1 MVGNRA
7 LTALYWVIGF
17 VLAVLAGAGGAAWGN
32 SLAPTFENEESGG
45 TPATGASRLLFSI
58 FGGLL
63 GAAIV
68 LAVFAAI
75 FMVLWVRHRRTNPA
89 VDDEEFEA
97 DEELLDHVE
106 FGDDEDDNRYLDS
119 ENDSYGTEF
128 DAQDE
133 QSARAQRR

>member
-17 VLAVLAGAGGAAWGN
+17 VLAVLAGVGGAAWGN

-89 VDDEEFEA
+89 VDDEKFEA

-106 FGDDEDDNRYLDS
+106 FGDDEDDDRYLDS
-119 ENDSYGTEF
+119 ENDSYDTEF

-133 QSARAQRR
+133 QSTRAQRR

>member
-1 MVGNRA
+1 MGNRA

-17 VLAVLAGAGGAAWGN
+17 VLAVLAGVVGAAWGN

-75 FMVLWVRHRRTNPA
+75 FMVLWVRHRRANPA

-106 FGDDEDDNRYLDS
+106 FGDDEDDRYLDS
-119 ENDSYGTEF
+119 ENDSYATEF
-128 DAQDE
+128 DAQGE

>member
-17 VLAVLAGAGGAAWGN
+17 VLAVLAGVVGAAWGN

-75 FMVLWVRHRRTNPA
+75 FMVLWVRHRRANPA

-106 FGDDEDDNRYLDS
+106 FGDDEDDRYLDS

-128 DAQDE
+128 DAQGE

>member
-17 VLAVLAGAGGAAWGN
+17 VLAVLAGVVGAAWGN

-45 TPATGASRLLFSI
+45 TPATGASRLLFSL

-75 FMVLWVRHRRTNPA
+75 FMVLWVRHRRANPA
-89 VDDEEFEA
+89 VDDEDFEA

-106 FGDDEDDNRYLDS
+106 FGDDEDDRYLDS

>member
-17 VLAVLAGAGGAAWGN
+17 VLAVLAGVVGAAWGN

-75 FMVLWVRHRRTNPA
+75 FMVLWVRHRRANPA

-106 FGDDEDDNRYLDS
+106 FGDDEDDRYLDS

>member
-17 VLAVLAGAGGAAWGN
+17 VLAVLAGVVGAAWGN

-75 FMVLWVRHRRTNPA
+75 FMVLWVRHRRANPA
-89 VDDEEFEA
+89 VDDEDFEA

-106 FGDDEDDNRYLDS
+106 FGDDEDDRYLDS

>member
-17 VLAVLAGAGGAAWGN
+17 VLAVLAGVGGAAWGN

-68 LAVFAAI
+68 LAVFAAV
-75 FMVLWVRHRRTNPA
+75 FMVLWVRHRRANPA

-106 FGDDEDDNRYLDS
+106 FGDDEDDRYLDS
-119 ENDSYGTEF
+119 ENDSYGTDF
-128 DAQDE
+128 DAQVE

>member
-17 VLAVLAGAGGAAWGN
+17 GLAVLAGVGGAAWGN

-75 FMVLWVRHRRTNPA
+75 FMVLWVRHRRANPA

-106 FGDDEDDNRYLDS
+106 FGDDEDDRYLDS

>member
-17 VLAVLAGAGGAAWGN
+17 VLAVLAGVVGAAWGN

-75 FMVLWVRHRRTNPA
+75 FMVLWVRHRRANPA

-106 FGDDEDDNRYLDS
+106 FGDDEDDRYLDS
-119 ENDSYGTEF
+119 ENDSYGPEF